1 MVRLGRMSINFALAI
16 SLLNMSTMRAG
27 RVLLALYAL
36 DLGASPVTV
45 GLLAATFSV
54 FPAVLSWPAGKLVDR
69 FGARWL
75 LTIGAFV
82 GGLGLL
88 VPGLMPGLTAIFI
101 AAAANGLVLAVYHVS
116 VQNLVGLLSTPQN
129 RTQSFSNYSLS
140 NSIGAFI
147 GPLIAG
153 FSIQHAGHA
162 AACIALAVLALL
174 PMVPLVLMG
183 GRLPAGS
190 GRSKHADS
198 GIRGVLATRGLGKTL
213 ATSSLLQSG
222 QDLFQFYLPVYAHG
236 IGLSASAIGV
246 VLAMNSAAAFVVRL
260 ILPRLIARFREDNVL
275 VGAFLGGALAFAV
288 LPFFNDTAMLALVAF
303 AFGLGMGCGQP
314 IVTMQMFSNSAEG
327 RSGEALGLR
336 MTVNHLTRMVGP
348 VIFGVVGSS
357 FGLAAVFWINGLMLG
372 AGSAMSR
379 TAATDS
385 HADKTGV

>member
-1 MVRLGRMSINFALAI
+1 MSIHFALAI
-16 SLLNMSTMRAG
+16 SLLNMTTMRAG

-54 FPAVLSWPAGKLVDR
+54 FPAALSWPAGRLVDR
-69 FGARWL
+69 VGARWVLTLGAL
-75 LTIGAFV
+75 L
-82 GGLGLL
+82 GGMGMLIPYL
-88 VPGLMPGLTAIFI
+88 VPGLPAIFVAAAINGLT
-101 AAAANGLVLAVYHVS
+101 LAVYHVS

-129 RTQSFSNYSLS
+129 RTQSFSNYSLT

-147 GPLIAG
+147 GPLVAG
-153 FSIQHAGHA
+153 FSIQHAGHSTACMVLA
-162 AACIALAVLALL
+162 ALALL
-174 PMVPLVLMG
+174 PMIPLALMG
-183 GRLPAGS
+183 GRLPHGS
-190 GRSKHADS
+190 RPAKTTDGRA
-198 GIRGVLATRGLGKTL
+198 RGVLETRGIGRTL

-236 IGLSASAIGV
+236 IGLSASAIGI
-246 VLAMNSAAAFVVRL
+246 VLATNSAAAFVVRL
-260 ILPRLIARFREDNVL
+260 ILPRLIERFRETRVL
-275 VGAFLGGALAFAV
+275 AGAFIGGAFAFAL
-288 LPFFNDTAMLALVAF
+288 LPFFTATVPLALVAF

-372 AGSAMSR
+372 GGSLLAR
-379 TAATDS
+379 TGVTDS
-385 HADKTGV
+385 HPDKTGV